1 MAQPSAELTLQRIDS
16 GLHPTV
22 WRLGSAD
29 VAGHSFVVLEDGSAA
44 AGDVSV
50 SGPAL
55 LWLGTAIGRRLRVEA
70 GTTGYAGWVAQ
81 DFFGRAL
88 AEASPVAALGVTG
101 QRILELPLP
110 PARPGEID
118 VIATLAAMLHELRRP
133 QAGSPI
139 VIAAQFR
146 ILLVALLRL
155 TGPVGAELAGIGAN
169 ARFLER
175 FRELVEANFRTHWPV
190 TRYAETIGISPDR
203 LHSLCTRRL
212 GRTPKALIAER
223 LAREAGLG
231 LERSTLSIEQLS
243 YALGFRDPAH
253 FSHFFKR
260 MIGISPGAF
269 RRRMTGTNRLSASP
283 ANFADWP

>member
-1 MAQPSAELTLQRIDS
+1 MAQPSAELTLQRIES
-16 GLHPTV
+16 GLHQTV
-22 WRLGSAD
+22 WRLGSPDA
-29 VAGHSFVVLEDGSAA
+29 AGHSFVALEDGAA
-44 AGDVSV
+44 ATDDATV

-55 LWLGTAIGRRLRVEA
+55 LWLGTATGRRLRVEA
-70 GTTGYAGWVAQ
+70 GATGYVGWVAQ
-81 DFFGRAL
+81 DFFARAL
-88 AEASPVAALGVTG
+88 AEASPVTALGVTG
-101 QRILELPLP
+101 QRTIEVPLP
-110 PARPGEID
+110 VARPGDIGVLE
-118 VIATLAAMLHELRRP
+118 TLDAMLHELRAPR
-133 QAGSPI
+133 AGSPI
-139 VIAAQFR
+139 VLAAQFR
-146 ILLVALLRL
+146 ILLVGLLRL
-155 TGPVGAELAGIGAN
+155 TGPAEAALAGTGAN
-169 ARFLER
+169 ARFLQR
-175 FRELVEANFRTHWPV
+175 FRELVETNYRARWPV

-260 MIGISPGAF
+260 MTGISPGGF
-269 RRRMTGTNRLSASP
+269 RRRMTGTNRMASSP